1 MRRATK
7 IIIRFIIPAIIILF
21 IIALFI
27 LPYAAKYYINEH
39 GAAYSGRKLFVNQ
52 IRINYFK
59 TVVKVIDFKM
69 FESDDVQPFIT
80 FDTLLVDVNP
90 LRLLSSELD
99 IEKMRLVKPE
109 VSIIR
114 SDTVFNFDDII
125 AFFNSKP
132 KADTVSEPAKPFKYI
147 VKNISC
153 EKGKLSFTDKGVDHT
168 TIMQDIGFTVP
179 YISYN
184 QQEESNAGLK
194 FNLANGGFLQ
204 AKAGYNRNN
213 GAYNA
218 DFTVSQL
225 DISPFLPY
233 IKKNFQF
240 KSVDGIVD
248 GNFHLDGNINN
259 SDSIIVRADANVS
272 GFTAKDLTDR
282 KVLGAKH
289 VNVVL
294 QDSYP
299 MKFVFNM
306 DRVTLTEPYL
316 FFEMKDSTNNF
327 LNLMVADTVK
337 AGPVANEAPF
347 EYYYQINHLKIDSGF
362 VDFRDNT
369 YGEPFDYHLD
379 LVSLK
384 VDSVSSVKEWVTA
397 YSTMRLNKRGKLKA
411 ELGINPSDP
420 YELKINYVVK
430 NFLLSD
436 LNIYSRYY
444 VGFPIILGNMYYEG
458 KTVITARQLTSE
470 NKLIIRNAKLGKK
483 SGGLMNIPL
492 KLALYLLKDIHGDVI
507 LDLPLT
513 GDLNNPKTNIWRLVW
528 QTLKNVV
535 VKVVASPFLALGNLM
550 GVDPMEVKGIQ
561 FDYADTT
568 LTDSHLRWIKLFT
581 RLEKKKPDMKIEL
594 AYYNDA
600 ELEKKEIAVG
610 EAGKLFF
617 AATGADYKKEE
628 AQFTSFLAQKT
639 QSDSVNLVS
648 ESIQLIGKQKLDSIQ
663 GSYSQTRI
671 RKIDAA
677 LHAADDSTKIKVFI
691 PNKEVPENV
700 GSRPVFELKYSMDD

>member
-1 MRRATK
+1 MKRALK
-7 IIIRFIIPAIIILF
+7 IIIRFIIPTIIVLF
-21 IIALFI
+21 IIALFV
-27 LPYAAKYYINEH
+27 LPYVVKYYINKH

-69 FESDDVQPFIT
+69 FEADDILPFVT
-80 FDTLLVDVNP
+80 FDTLVVDVN
-90 LRLLSSELD
+90 LLHLLSSELD
-99 IEKMRLVKPE
+99 IAKIRLVKPE

-125 AFFNSKP
+125 AFFNSQP
-132 KADTVSEPAKPFKYI
+132 KEDTVSRPAKPFKYI
-147 VKNISC
+147 VKDLSC
-153 EKGKLSFTDKGVDHT
+153 EKGKLTFTDKGVSHT
-168 TIMQDIGFTVP
+168 TIMQDIGFTIP
-179 YISYN
+179 FISYN
-184 QQEESNAGLK
+184 QQEESQAGLK
-194 FNLANGGFLQ
+194 FHLANGRFLQ
-204 AKAGYNRNN
+204 AKAGFNRTK

-225 DISPFLPY
+225 DIAPFLPF

-248 GNFHLDGNINN
+248 GNIHLDGNINN
-259 SDSIIVRADANVS
+259 TDSIMVRADANVS
-272 GFTAKDLTDR
+272 GFTAKDLSDR
-282 KVLGAKH
+282 KVLGARR

-306 DRVTLTEPYL
+306 DRVILTEPYL

-327 LNLMVADTVK
+327 LNLMVDTVK

-362 VDFRDNT
+362 VDFRDNS

-379 LVSLK
+379 QVALK
-384 VDSVSSVKEWVTA
+384 VDSISSLKEWVTA
-397 YSTMRLNKRGKLKA
+397 YSTMRLNKRGKLTA

-436 LNIYSRYY
+436 LNLYSRYY
-444 VGFPIILGNMYYEG
+444 VGFPIILGNMYYQG

-470 NKLIIRNAKLGKK
+470 NKLIIHNAKLGKK

-568 LTDSHLRWIKLFT
+568 LTNSNLRRIMLFT
-581 RLEKKKPDMKIEL
+581 ELGNKKPDMKIEL

-628 AQFTSFLAQKT
+628 AQFTSFLAKKI

-648 ESIQLIGKQKLDSIQ
+648 GNIQLIGNQKLDSIQ

-671 RKIDAA
+671 SKIEAA
-677 LHAADDSTKIKVFI
+677 LRAADDSTRIKVFI

-700 GSRPVFELKYSMDD
+700 ESRPVFELKYSIDD